1 MTYETDREALL
12 DAMNREH
19 KAMLRASEWA
29 RVLVDVAP
37 QSGCHLA
44 ALAWCLRSDAVWREA
59 EDALED
65 YDWDAP
71 TRAFHEE
78 VARRLIAANTP
89 TDAQVDAA
97 LARMD
102 HLLGPGWLEAA
113 E

>member
-1 MTYETDREALL
+1 MTYATDREALL
-12 DAMNREH
+12 DDMNR
-19 KAMLRASEWA
+19 KRRAMLAASEWA
-29 RVLVDVAP
+29 RVFVGVAP

-44 ALAWCLRSDAVWREA
+44 ALARCLRAVRAWQDA

-65 YDWDAP
+65 YDYDGEA
-71 TRAFHEE
+71 RAYHEG
-78 VARRLIAANTP
+78 VARRLMGP
-89 TDAQVDAA
+89 TDAEVDAS